1 MASIEEE
8 ANNIHQKQQ
17 PSSTIGRAQQQN
29 KVPSALRPL
38 LEAFAR
44 ETLRSQ
50 PTDLVKF
57 GCCFFNTLDKHC
69 EIKTPNGIENL
80 LSGNKSAYNL
90 FRINL
95 QENFQLI
102 TKTANSNLTKN
113 GGGGGGSPVNC
124 SRRHNNQ
131 QRPNSPMDIAA
142 TKIQAAFRGHFLRS
156 HPEKFGLDST
166 KINGICQRQRM
177 RRNSNE
183 RLALFDNRK
192 DLKRHSVGGYS
203 HAQQLTASPEDRAA
217 TKIQAEI
224 RGYLTRKHIEDE
236 KKQNQTAAT
245 KIQAHIRGYL
255 TRKHLEEKGVLVSPP
270 RSRTSTNARSE
281 MKNGIDF

>member
-1 MASIEEE
+1 MASIEE
-8 ANNIHQKQQ
+8 ANIHQKQQ
-17 PSSTIGRAQQQN
+17 PSTIGRAQQQN

-50 PTDLVKF
+50 PADLVKF
-57 GCCFFNTLDKHC
+57 GCCFFNTLDKHL
-69 EIKTPNGIENL
+69 KTPNEIENL

-90 FRINL
+90 FRIDL
-95 QENFQLI
+95 QEKLKN

-113 GGGGGGSPVNC
+113 GGGAGSPINC

-156 HPEKFGLDST
+156 HPEKFGLDSVQ
-166 KINGICQRQRM
+166 INGICQRQRM

-224 RGYLTRKHIEDE
+224 RGYLTRKHIENE
-236 KKQNQTAAT
+236 KKQNKNAAT